1 MARQSFRG
9 AGGAG
14 AVVLPYAPSFARDG
28 AVDDWEMTAMSE
40 HELEADRRI
49 GALMVV
55 ASGVLTLVAIFV
67 ATWTFAG

>member
-14 AVVLPYAPSFARDG
+14 AVVLPYVRNDVALGEYELAALSEPELASRD
-28 AVDDWEMTAMSE
+28 
-40 HELEADRRI
+40 LRL

-55 ASGVLTLVAIFV
+55 ASGMLTLAGII
-67 ATWTFAG
+67 AASWTFGG